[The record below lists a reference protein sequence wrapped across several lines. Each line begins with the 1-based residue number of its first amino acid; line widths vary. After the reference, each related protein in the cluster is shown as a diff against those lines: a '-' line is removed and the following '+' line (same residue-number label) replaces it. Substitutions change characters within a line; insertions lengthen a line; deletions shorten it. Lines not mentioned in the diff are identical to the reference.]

1 MNALTYKRLYG
12 AAVSVCLQTLLKL
25 DLLFSFGHTHVV
37 CERKGMRETS

>member
-1 MNALTYKRLYG
+1 MNALTYERSYG
-12 AAVSVCLQTLLKL
+12 AVVSVCLQTLLKL